1 MQGEGECCMSE
12 QTQDIFGK
20 YDCHDC
26 KDRCHFFNVNTEKE
40 QAKIQHVT
48 MNVGCMLRASR
59 GSSPAETIGA
69 IIKFIDFDHSA
80 PLDYVTCQRIK
91 KYADSLRNG
100 GEP

>member
-1 MQGEGECCMSE
+1 MSE

-26 KDRCHFFNVNTEKE
+26 KDKCRFFNVNTEKE
-40 QAKIQHVT
+40 QAKIQLVT
-48 MNVGCMLRASR
+48 MNVGCMLRSHR
-59 GSSPAETIGA
+59 VPSPDETITA

-91 KYADSLRNG
+91 KYAESLRRR
-100 GEP
+100 EVQE